1 MATLED
7 IMTTIQAANQ
17 ALQVRMAAQF
27 EALQT
32 QIGSIH
38 TQEQHQMDVLEV
50 QVIALQD
57 RIPAQSSENQ
67 EQQSP
72 FPNR

>member
-7 IMTTIQAANQ
+7 IMTAIQAAN
-17 ALQVRMAAQF
+17 RMAAQF

-32 QIGSIH
+32 QISSIQ
-38 TQEQHQMDVLEV
+38 TQVQQQMDVLEV

-57 RIPAQSSENQ
+57 RIPTQSSENQ
-67 EQQSP
+67 EQ
-72 FPNR
+72 